1 MYSVGLNTF
10 VENNF
15 NSSSAISSKRV
26 IALKI
31 FWSGVVLYT
40 ATYAFKQNVHTNLK
54 AFESIQLIGILLFIP
69 TAIYVSAFRIKNGYF
84 KLFFF
89 IYCTWSLFVI
99 SRGILFDYDSVKT
112 MLVDANY
119 GIFIYLAPLII
130 LIPRSFT
137 FYKILFDAIYIL
149 AILFVLFSIVFIHQL
164 LDRSFATQ
172 DVIEYLTK
180 FLALPSGFILLTYKY
195 HSNRKKLIAFA
206 VMIASF
212 LFSIYKARR
221 GLSTICLSVLIAFY
235 FIYLFNV
242 KKKVLLIYLPIL
254 ILAIGS
260 LYISTLYNINNHKFI
275 SFIVSR
281 GDEDTRTGV
290 ELYFYDDMKTNNWI
304 IGKGINGEYFC
315 PDIDENQLTDYRPY
329 IETGYLQIILK
340 GGIINLALYLLII
353 IPAIINGFFF
363 SKNILSKASA
373 IWILISMYSLY
384 PSTVNTFSMYYLLVW
399 ISVGICYS
407 KEIRQLS
414 DNEIKEF
421 LLNSSSI
428 IKESL

>member
-1 MYSVGLNTF
+1 
-10 VENNF
+10 
-15 NSSSAISSKRV
+15 
-26 IALKI
+26 
-31 FWSGVVLYT
+31 
-40 ATYAFKQNVHTNLK
+40 
-54 AFESIQLIGILLFIP
+54 
-69 TAIYVSAFRIKNGYF
+69 
-84 KLFFF
+84 
-89 IYCTWSLFVI
+89 
-99 SRGILFDYDSVKT
+99 